1 MKVNGAGSG
10 FFEYE
15 LAWPADLDVT
25 DVEVA
30 SLRVEVSAKQLF
42 GKDRD
47 DGEQVEGDF
56 MRGRGT
62 FDPSLNPNAYP
73 MTDEETFPSAMTVYA
88 NGTLAGTVEL
98 ADDPADHRGILSW
111 HAQPRD
117 RRLREAGSYGYLVNV
132 ALPRSAIEAA
142 AASGRIELRLE
153 VPKSLPGGLAIYGA
167 RFGRYPLDPTIVF
180 GLVGVAS
187 DGSICP

>member
-1 MKVNGAGSG
+1 
-10 FFEYE
+10 
-15 LAWPADLDVT
+15 
-25 DVEVA
+25 
-30 SLRVEVSAKQLF
+30 LF
-42 GKDRD
+42 YF
-47 DGEQVEGDF
+47 DF

-62 FDPSLNPNAYP
+62 FDPSLNPNAYA

-88 NGTLAGTVEL
+88 NGTVAGFVEL

-142 AASGRIELRLE
+142 AASGRLELRLV
-153 VPKSLPGGLAIYGA
+153 VPDSLPGGLAIYGA
-167 RFGRYPLDPTIVF
+167 RFGRYPFDPSIVL
-180 GLVGVAS
+180 GLSGNGRS
-187 DGSICP
+187 GI